1 MFLSGL
7 NISRPIMRSWTFDW
21 HSILK
26 LISSKLLGPRAGQLA
41 PWFPCSAPMWKP
53 CPCPVWRTPCWQ
65 MTGLYPVA
73 WFGTT
78 GAATRCATSR
88 RSPGT
93 GPPHRILPK
102 AAPSAA
108 REKSPWSCP
117 CPRSPCAHPRRA
129 SRWVMMWDWRMM
141 STARTFFTWNP
152 PRCLMMRLGSELG
165 SAMVGVV
172 WEELFSEVR
181 TNSKEE
187 LHAKQENRCHTER
200 EYQVRLTYTRNGSIR
215 IVCSPCVGVHF
226 RARTCR
232 ASLRTAIFLCLC
244 RFYVNVSENW
254 VPVLHN
260 YMNVSILWCFF
271 CNTSIS
277 DRNERISM
285 ADPCTRCLTVTIS
298 AWRKKSKCFEKV
310 MSFSSPNR
318 GLQIS

>member
-1 MFLSGL
+1 MFLMLFSKKGITSWVDTFYVL
-7 NISRPIMRSWTFDW
+7 HEYTHLVSATVLFLSKPNISRQILRSWAFDW

-26 LISSKLLGPRAGQLA
+26 LFSSKLLGPRAGQLA

-117 CPRSPCAHPRRA
+117 CPRSPCVHPRRA

-141 STARTFFTWNP
+141 STARTFFMWNP

-181 TNSKEE
+181 TKRNCTLSK
-187 LHAKQENRCHTER
+187 
-200 EYQVRLTYTRNGSIR
+200 
-215 IVCSPCVGVHF
+215 
-226 RARTCR
+226 
-232 ASLRTAIFLCLC
+232 RTA
-244 RFYVNVSENW
+244 VTQNG
-254 VPVLHN
+254 
-260 YMNVSILWCFF
+260 
-271 CNTSIS
+271 NT
-277 DRNERISM
+277 R
-285 ADPCTRCLTVTIS
+285 
-298 AWRKKSKCFEKV
+298 
-310 MSFSSPNR
+310 
-318 GLQIS
+318 